1 MAAQPSHCPATEKPR
16 LPVSMSRTIVT
27 VSGTDLQGKCSLSA
41 FKSKARVFII
51 PLALMRE
58 LAWVVLLPGDAGVV
72 VEDLESAEVP
82 APALVAVAHQALV
95 THRVQRR
102 LACPHPQHRVGAAL
116 PGGPGHLET
125 TNIVDKQS
133 NT

>member
-1 MAAQPSHCPATEKPR
+1 
-16 LPVSMSRTIVT
+16 
-27 VSGTDLQGKCSLSA
+27 
-41 FKSKARVFII
+41 
-51 PLALMRE
+51 MRE
-58 LAWVVLLPGDAGVV
+58 LARVVLLPGDAGVV

-82 APALVAVAHQALV
+82 APALVAVTHQALV

-125 TNIVDKQS
+125 RNIVEKLVSLIININDIEIDIVEKRVS
-133 NT
+133 LILRLSIISAVKR